1 MILKKAKILEDEYSN
16 ITDQLSKPEISSDP
30 KKLQTL
36 SKRQAELM
44 DIVQKIKKFKEI
56 SNSLSQAQLII
67 DEDKDKELIEL
78 AKEEA
83 EELKQEE
90 AILENE
96 LKIDLL
102 PRDPNDNK
110 NAIIEIRSGVGG
122 DEAEI
127 FAANLYR
134 MYNRYAAKLKFSV
147 DVLNSNRT
155 ELGGFKEIVFIIKG
169 KEAYGIFK
177 YESGVHRVQ
186 RVPVTEKAGRIHTS
200 TATVAVLPEAEEVDI
215 EIDPSELKVDV
226 FRSSGPGGQGVNTTD
241 SAVRLTHL
249 PSGIVIS
256 CQDERSQIKNREKAL
271 KILKSKLLIKEQEE
285 QIGKRDEQ
293 RRIQIGSG
301 ERSEKIRTYNYP
313 QDRITDHRIKLSLNN
328 IENVLDGNPDELIE
342 KLKEEDQRLK
352 LEKSE

>member
-1 MILKKAKILEDEYSN
+1 
-16 ITDQLSKPEISSDP
+16 
-30 KKLQTL
+30 
-36 SKRQAELM
+36 
-44 DIVQKIKKFKEI
+44 
-56 SNSLSQAQLII
+56 
-67 DEDKDKELIEL
+67 
-78 AKEEA
+78 
-83 EELKQEE
+83 
-90 AILENE
+90 
-96 LKIDLL
+96 
-102 PRDPNDNK
+102 
-110 NAIIEIRSGVGG
+110 
-122 DEAEI
+122 
-127 FAANLYR
+127 